1 MSQREYS
8 TNPNTVRAR
17 ERKARMNAWEKAEH
31 NAKTADSKAVLRQL
45 EIARDTE
52 SFQMMSEEERAEL
65 VKGIADRTMERRW
78 GSQPP

>member
-17 ERKARMNAWEKAEH
+17 ERKARMNQWEKTEY
-31 NAKTADSKAVLRQL
+31 NAKTADNKAVLRQL

-52 SFQMMSEEERAEL
+52 SFQMMAVEEREEL
-65 VKGIADRTMERRW
+65 VNDIAARTMERR
-78 GSQPP
+78 